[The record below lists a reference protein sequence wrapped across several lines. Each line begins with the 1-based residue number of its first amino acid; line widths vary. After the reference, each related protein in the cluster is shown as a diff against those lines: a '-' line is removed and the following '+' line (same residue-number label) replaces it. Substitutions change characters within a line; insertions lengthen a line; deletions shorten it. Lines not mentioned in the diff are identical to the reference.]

1 MMKSIA
7 LLLGLAVSI
16 APVPASFCQAQSAVV
31 PVSASQMET
40 VDFSDEFGAL
50 NGTAVFTTRL
60 APDTPSIS
68 RRSARSSPLP
78 APRSRLFP
86 HMPA

>member
-40 VDFSDEFGAL
+40 VDFP
-50 NGTAVFTTRL
+50 T
-60 APDTPSIS
+60 
-68 RRSARSSPLP
+68 SSV
-78 APRSRLFP
+78 
-86 HMPA
+86 H